1 MARTTSSPITGEAK
15 VRVLALISNY
25 VRTFSFKLTSTT
37 PHLDCRLQCPAFV
50 SQIAL
55 CMFQTHSFIYIPLS
69 SATQR
74 SVMPDH
80 ETLLASRHIATF
92 MCTFPAFACILHFT
106 LTKPRY
112 THTVSHNVEDAC
124 TVQLQYTGCAY
135 IPCIHMCISVY
146 CTSSPHS
153 THPTQH
159 WVTRQCMSSYYMH
172 CTVCCHGHQQ
182 HLPAPLR

>member
-1 MARTTSSPITGEAK
+1 MARTTGSPITGEPK
-15 VRVLALISNY
+15 VRALALISNY

-74 SVMPDH
+74 SVMPNH

-92 MCTFPAFACILHFT
+92 MCTFPAFTCILHFT

-124 TVQLQYTGCAY
+124 TVQLQYTYVHIYFVYICAY
-135 IPCIHMCISVY
+135 LYIAHPPLTAHTPLNIGSHINICRVITCIVLYVAMD
-146 CTSSPHS
+146 TSNTYRLH
-153 THPTQH
+153 
-159 WVTRQCMSSYYMH
+159 
-172 CTVCCHGHQQ
+172 
-182 HLPAPLR
+182 